1 MEATELDNK
10 IKYPEKN
17 KINID
22 NLKIDH
28 KEFIRNN
35 KSILKTQLRFKSER
49 HHVFTEKI
57 YKIAESSNDDKSMQS
72 IDLIE
77 TYAYGTNKNLVS

>member
-35 KSILKTQLRFKSER
+35 KSILKTQLRFKSKR